1 MFHSEPKA
9 GFNQPF
15 PILLY
20 FIFFAALAALALKDV
35 SDSPG
40 TTLQNEAPCVLKR
53 SRPAMTGIQQ
63 QITSFY
69 FVAADHDVAPEKRA
83 PDISKLNGFLIEN
96 QFRV

>member
-1 MFHSEPKA
+1 MFPSEPKA

-20 FIFFAALAALALKDV
+20 FTFFAALAALALKDV
-35 SDSPG
+35 SDNPG
-40 TTLQNEAPCVLKR
+40 TTLQKQGPCVFKR
-53 SRPAMTGIQQ
+53 SRPANDRYTAK
-63 QITSFY
+63 ITSFY

-96 QFRV
+96 QFR